1 MENGCGWDWR
11 NYFTLD
17 EGGRLLQGGDTRAE
31 CVLLR
36 RSQPSTDLGK
46 EISHTGQ
53 MEAANEIDM
62 TLGKM
67 KEE

>member
-1 MENGCGWDWR
+1 
-11 NYFTLD
+11 LD